1 MLTSITCNVWRVVRV
16 RRRRRRRGGRA
27 SRGCMALLYRA
38 TRLKDRADTH
48 VFTFVVTRSAT
59 REPDRDVTSKDFC
72 CAHQRWAVAFSRTEA
87 ALGTCPTT
95 TGISELNNI

>member
-1 MLTSITCNVWRVVRV
+1 
-16 RRRRRRRGGRA
+16 
-27 SRGCMALLYRA
+27 MALLYRA

-72 CAHQRWAVAFSRTEA
+72 CAHQRWAVAFSRTDA
-87 ALGTCPTT
+87 SLGSYTY
-95 TGISELNNI
+95 LLQYHVRRDL

>member
-1 MLTSITCNVWRVVRV
+1 VAVFGCPFAPILKENICLTDVRAGVAGAACGV
-16 RRRRRRRGGRA
+16 R
-27 SRGCMALLYRA
+27 MALLYRA

-72 CAHQRWAVAFSRTEA
+72 CAHQRWAVAFSRSDT
-87 ALGTCPTT
+87 ALGMCF
-95 TGISELNNI
+95 

>member
-1 MLTSITCNVWRVVRV
+1 M
-16 RRRRRRRGGRA
+16 RGGRA
-27 SRGCMALLYRA
+27 ARMALLYRA

-72 CAHQRWAVAFSRTEA
+72 CAHQRWAVAFSRTDA
-87 ALGTCPTT
+87 SLGSYTY
-95 TGISELNNI
+95 LLQYHVRRDL

>member
-1 MLTSITCNVWRVVRV
+1 MVVC
-16 RRRRRRRGGRA
+16 RRRRSARGAGAGVRRAR
-27 SRGCMALLYRA
+27 MALLYRA

-72 CAHQRWAVAFSRTEA
+72 CAHQRWAVAFSRTDA
-87 ALGTCPTT
+87 SLGQ
-95 TGISELNNI
+95 

>member
-1 MLTSITCNVWRVVRV
+1 
-16 RRRRRRRGGRA
+16 
-27 SRGCMALLYRA
+27 MALLYRA

-72 CAHQRWAVAFSRTEA
+72 CAHQRWAVAFNRSADA
-87 ALGTCPTT
+87 ALGTYQRSFKHI
-95 TGISELNNI
+95 GHR